1 MNLKSEKPVYLTSD
15 GKVQLEKELE
25 FLRSV
30 KRRQVAERI
39 QQAKAL
45 GDVSESGEY
54 EDAKREQAFV
64 EGRIREIE
72 NILKRAVVI
81 DDNGRTDGVVRLG
94 STVRVVDSE
103 GNEETFTIVGSA
115 ESSSLNGRVSNESPV
130 GKALMGRRVGETA
143 KIVAPNGTFELK
155 ILAVE

>member
-1 MNLKSEKPVYLTSD
+1 MSLKSEKPIYLTSD

-25 FLRSV
+25 YLRTV

-72 NILKRAVVI
+72 SMLSRAVVI
-81 DDNGRTDGVVRLG
+81 DSGANADGIVRLG

-103 GNEETFTIVGSA
+103 GVEETFTIVGSA
-115 ESSSLNGRVSNESPV
+115 ESSSLNGRISNESPV
-130 GKALMGRRVGETA
+130 GKALLGRRVGE
-143 KIVAPNGTFELK
+143 KVRVIAPNGSFELT

>member
-1 MNLKSEKPVYLTSD
+1 MSLKSEKPVYLTAD
-15 GKVQLEKELE
+15 GKVHLEQELE
-25 FLRSV
+25 YLRTV

-72 NILKRAVVI
+72 AMLNKAVVI
-81 DDNGRTDGVVRLG
+81 GAGGRSDGVIRLG
-94 STVRVVDSE
+94 STVRVVDSD
-103 GNEETFTIVGSA
+103 GVEEIFTIVGSA
-115 ESSSLNGRVSNESPV
+115 ESSSINGRISNESPV
-130 GKALMGRRVGETA
+130 GKALLGRRVGEKVA
-143 KIVAPNGTFELK
+143 IVAPNGRFELT

>member
-1 MNLKSEKPVYLTSD
+1 MSLKSEKPIYLTSD

-25 FLRSV
+25 YLRTV

-64 EGRIREIE
+64 EGRIRQIE
-72 NILKRAVVI
+72 SMLNSAVVI
-81 DDNGRTDGVVRLG
+81 DSAGRSDGVVRLG
-94 STVRVVDSE
+94 STVTVLDSE
-103 GNEETFTIVGSA
+103 GLEETFTIVGSA
-115 ESSSLNGRVSNESPV
+115 ESSSLNGRISNESPV
-130 GKALMGRRVGETA
+130 GRALLGRRVGE
-143 KIVAPNGTFELK
+143 KVKVIAPNGSFELT